1 MADVVDHSL
10 DGESRATEIIAILT
24 AGCVLTTV
32 VVSLRIFTRTVLLRT
47 FGVDDA
53 FIIASQLLAIGTTVA
68 IGLGT
73 WESQALLFPNVRVLT
88 GLRL

>member
-10 DGESRATEIIAILT
+10 DGESRSTEIIAILT
-24 AGCVLTTV
+24 AGCILTTA
-32 VVSLRIFTRTVLLRT
+32 VVSMRIFTRTVLLRT

-53 FIIASQLLAIGTTVA
+53 FICVAQMLAIGTTVA

-73 WESQALLFPNVRVLT
+73 WGQQPCLF
-88 GLRL
+88 